1 VQPLRFGSI
10 CSGIEAASAAWEP
23 LGWLPVWFAEIEP
36 FPSAVLAHHY
46 PDVPNLG
53 DMTRLA
59 ARILAGEVEA
69 PDILVGGTPCQSFS
83 VAGLRKGLD
92 DPRGQLTRSFVEIAD
107 AIDTV
112 RAAQGLPPAIIL
124 WENVPGVLSDN
135 GNAFGNFLGALAGED
150 IALDPSGGKWTNA
163 GLVLGPAR
171 EVCWRVL
178 DAQYF
183 GVAQRRRRVF
193 VVAGSRTGGV
203 RASQVL
209 LVESGV
215 RRDSPPSREAGQRPA
230 GASVAGAASGGGE
243 RGAGRDGGVDT
254 GRSHWDGDFPHP
266 TLNQSNNIGGVGS
279 SNQEL
284 FSQRG
289 AYLVPQP
296 PMVAQTI
303 PLLDAS
309 KGRTDARGSRD
320 GSAIGS
326 DGDPMFTL
334 RAGSSHGV
342 AQTIAHVGV
351 PDVAWCLQHR
361 DAKGADSDTK
371 PGHILPVAFD
381 ARQSNVLLYG
391 DKTGP
396 LDTAGSTIGVCVTGD
411 KLGPLDTDGS
421 SIGVLQLIAFSS
433 KDSGNDATMNVS
445 PTLRSGGHTTSHANA
460 GVMPAVAIGMSVRR
474 LTPREC
480 ERLQGFPDDYTR
492 IPWKK
497 KPSSECPDGPRYKAL
512 GNSMAVPCMNW
523 IGRKID
529 KEYRKR
535 RAADIRCA

>member
-1 VQPLRFGSI
+1 VSRRPLRFGSV
-10 CSGIEAASAAWEP
+10 CSGIEAASVAWEP

-69 PDILVGGTPCQSFS
+69 PDIFVGGTPCQSFS

-112 RAAQGLPPAIIL
+112 RAAQGLPPAVIL

-193 VVAGSRTGGV
+193 VVAGSRAGGV

-243 RGAGRDGGVDT
+243 RGAGRDGGVVVAPPLTATNDPS
-254 GRSHWDGDFPHP
+254 RSP
-266 TLNQSNNIGGVGS
+266 QSAEVT
-279 SNQEL
+279 
-284 FSQRG
+284 
-289 AYLVPQP
+289 
-296 PMVAQTI
+296 AQVHAV
-303 PLLDAS
+303 LQ
-309 KGRTDARGSRD
+309 
-320 GSAIGS
+320 
-326 DGDPMFTL
+326 
-334 RAGSSHGV
+334 
-342 AQTIAHVGV
+342 AQTIAHRQAAFVKGTNPHSAEEAPRWKQTEVSACLNGWDERHDPPKHVVATAANVGV

-361 DAKGADSDTK
+361 DAKGVDSDTK
-371 PGHILPVAFD
+371 PGHILPVA
-381 ARQSNVLLYG
+381 VW
-391 DKTGP
+391 
-396 LDTAGSTIGVCVTGD
+396 TGD
-411 KLGPLDTDGS
+411 
-421 SIGVLQLIAFSS
+421 GVVADPI
-433 KDSGNDATMNVS
+433 V
-445 PTLRSGGHTTSHANA
+445 PA
-460 GVMPAVAIGMSVRR
+460 GRMAVRR
-474 LTPREC
+474 LTPTEC

-497 KPSSECPDGPRYKAL
+497 KPVGECPDGPRYKAL

-523 IGRKID
+523 LGRKINA
-529 KEYRKR
+529 EYWKR
-535 RAADIRCA
+535 HDVD